1 MPIGAAV
8 AAENNAGGNGQF
20 SSLRRRAN
28 QQSNNNNSNSRILE
42 QTDPRMRF
50 RNSADPIYVA
60 YQYVDNQPISKLAT
74 SFVKESVF
82 EIMNFVSKVVKS

>member
-28 QQSNNNNSNSRILE
+28 QQSNNKSNSAILD

-60 YQYVDNQPISKLAT
+60 YQYVDSQPISKLAT